1 MNNNSTTSSKKQL
14 LFRVIGFFFLIL
26 AFVLAFYGLVIGL
39 AVRQGNNRRLET
51 QLTTQASQLAR
62 QMELAQ
68 EDYRKGSYQLVLT
81 RLDWVLENDPNYP
94 GAAALYQ
101 QTQAELARQNATPT
115 PALTPASTATIT
127 PIPTPIVNSAQ
138 ELAEIRQLVQ
148 TETWQ
153 EAIARLVA
161 FQTQFPNDNREETDR
176 LLYEAYIGLGLE
188 TIYDEQVELGI
199 YYLDQAETLGNLP
212 IEVQDQRVWAK
223 LYVTGIVF
231 YQVNWDVSVYYFRQ
245 LCAAAPF
252 FHDACGKLYTSLLAF
267 GDQFAAA
274 LDWCPAENAY
284 REAIP
289 FGNTQTLRDKLNTSV
304 EGCLQATPTP
314 SAPITGTLPITETAP
329 FTDTIPAE

>member
-1 MNNNSTTSSKKQL
+1 MNNNSPNPSKKHQ
-14 LFRVIGFFFLIL
+14 LFRVIGYFFLIL
-26 AFVLAFYGLVIGL
+26 AFVLAFYGLVVGL

-51 QLTTQASQLAR
+51 QLTTQANQLAR

-68 EDYRKGSYQLVLT
+68 EDYNKGSYQLVLT
-81 RLDWVLENDPNYP
+81 RLDWVLDKDPNYP

-101 QTQAELARQNATPT
+101 QTQSELSRQNATAT
-115 PALTPASTATIT
+115 PILTASPTATVT
-127 PIPTPIVNSAQ
+127 PTSSPIVNSAQ
-138 ELAEIRQLVQ
+138 ELATIRQLVQ

-153 EAIARLVA
+153 EAVTRLVA

-176 LLYEAYIGLGLE
+176 LLYEVYIGLGLE
-188 TIYDEQVELGI
+188 TLYDEQVELGI

-212 IEVQDQRVWAK
+212 SEVQDQRAWAE

-245 LCAAAPF
+245 LCGAAPF
-252 FHDACGKLYTSLLAF
+252 FHDACGKLYTSLLAL
-267 GDQFAAA
+267 GDQYAAA
-274 LDWCPAENAY
+274 LDWCPAESAY

-289 FGNTQTLRDKLNTSV
+289 YGNTQTLRDKLNTSV

-314 SAPITGTLPITETAP
+314 SAPITGTIPITETVP
-329 FTDTIPAE
+329 LTNTIPAE

>member
-1 MNNNSTTSSKKQL
+1 MNNNGTTSSKKQQ
-14 LFRVIGFFFLIL
+14 LFRVLGYFFLVL
-26 AFVLAFYGLVIGL
+26 AFVLAFYGLIIGL

-51 QLTTQASQLAR
+51 QLTTQADQLAR

-68 EDYRKGSYQLVLT
+68 EDYRQGSYQLVLT
-81 RLDWVLENDPNYP
+81 RLDWVLENDLNYP

-115 PALTPASTATIT
+115 ATLTPAPTATIT
-127 PIPTPIVNSAQ
+127 PTPRPIANLAQ
-138 ELAEIRQLVQ
+138 ELAEIRQLMQ
-148 TETWQ
+148 D
-153 EAIARLVA
+153 EAWREVVPRLVA

-188 TIYDEQVELGI
+188 TLYDDQVELGI

-212 IEVQDQRVWAK
+212 IEVQDQRTWGE

-252 FHDACGKLYTSLLAF
+252 FHDACGKLYTSLLGY

-274 LDWCPAENAY
+274 LDWCPAESAF
-284 REAIP
+284 REALTY
-289 FGNTQTLRDKLNTSV
+289 GNTQTLRDKLNTSV

-314 SAPITGTLPITETAP
+314 SAPITGTLPITETIP
-329 FTDTIPAE
+329 LTDTIPAE